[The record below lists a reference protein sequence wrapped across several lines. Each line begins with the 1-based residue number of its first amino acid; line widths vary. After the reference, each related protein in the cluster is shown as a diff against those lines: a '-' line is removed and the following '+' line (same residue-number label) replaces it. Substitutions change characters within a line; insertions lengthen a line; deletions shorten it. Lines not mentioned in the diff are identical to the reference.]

1 MCVVQSQL
9 TNGFL
14 PFSDD
19 AVEQSINQRFEWIVT
34 QYSDRLA
41 VKDLRGDVTY
51 SALNRSANQLAH
63 ALLDQRGGVGEPV
76 GLLLGKDAVA
86 ITAVVGVLKAGK
98 AYVPLDPSY
107 PFDRL
112 RSISDHAQLTS
123 ILTDA
128 NNAQLAHRLS
138 SRLVDVIR
146 VDDLRDTRSTANPGL
161 QLSADTLAAIFYTS
175 GSTAEPKGVMQS
187 HRNILHRAM
196 IDTNRFYIRPTDR
209 LSLLTSPSYSVSLR
223 FLFGALLN
231 GAAACSFDIAKE
243 GLNALANW
251 LSRDKITIYF
261 SVPTVFRQLAG
272 NLTESDDLSRVRL
285 VDLGGE
291 PVRKSDVEL
300 YKQYFP
306 ANCIFVNSLASNEA
320 GLYRNYFVDKEM
332 TISAD
337 LVPAGYEVG
346 DKEVSLLDEY
356 GHNVTS
362 DQVGEITIRSRYL
375 SPGYWRNNELT
386 DKFFQPDD
394 QDPLKRI
401 YYTGDLGLCR
411 PDGCL
416 LYVGRKDFRSKIR
429 GIRVELEEV
438 ESAIMR
444 YPYVQE
450 AVVID
455 RKAEESEDSRLIA
468 YLVAEAKSNLDATMI
483 RAFLKGELPDYMLP
497 SSYVFLEA
505 LPLTLNGKIDRK
517 AILDNYPVVVL
528 KQPYLAPRNTIESQ
542 LVRIWESIFKLQP
555 IGIDDNFLDIGGDS
569 LLAMQVVSQ
578 VTKHFQLELQ
588 LQSLFRAPT
597 VAELAEVI
605 TAHQE
610 KLLRDNALTET
621 LREVEAMTEEDAQR
635 HASKLKSIIPNK

>member
-1 MCVVQSQL
+1 MVVVQSRS

-14 PFSDD
+14 PFSND
-19 AVEQSINQRFEWIVT
+19 AVEQSINQRFEWTVNRHT
-34 QYSDRLA
+34 DRLA
-41 VKDLRGDVTY
+41 VRDLRGDITY

-63 ALLDQRGGVGEPV
+63 VLLDQRDGIGEPV
-76 GLLLGKDAVA
+76 GLLLGKDTGA
-86 ITAVVGVLKAGK
+86 ITAIVGVLKAGK

-112 RSISDHAQLTS
+112 KSISEHAQLTS

-128 NNAQLAHRLS
+128 NNAHLADRLS
-138 SRLVDVIR
+138 SNLVDVIR

-175 GSTAEPKGVMQS
+175 GSTGEPKGVMQS
-187 HRNILHRAM
+187 HRNVLHRAM
-196 IDTNRFYIRPTDR
+196 IDTNRFHICSHDR

-231 GAAACSFDIAKE
+231 GAAVCPFDIEKE
-243 GLNALANW
+243 GLDALANW

-300 YKQYFP
+300 FKQYFP
-306 ANCIFVNSLASNEA
+306 TNCIFVNSLASNEA

-332 TISAD
+332 SFSGD

-356 GHNVTS
+356 GHSVQS
-362 DQVGEITIRSRYL
+362 DQVGEIAIRSRYL
-375 SPGYWRNNELT
+375 SPGYWRNPELT
-386 DKFFQPDD
+386 DTFFQPDD

-416 LYVGRKDFRSKIR
+416 LYVGRKDFRTKIR

-438 ESAIMR
+438 ESAIVR
-444 YPYVQE
+444 HPSVQE

-455 RKAEESEDSRLIA
+455 RKAGESEDSRLIA
-468 YLVAEAKSNLDATMI
+468 YLVAKAESNLDATVL

-505 LPLTLNGKIDRK
+505 LPLTPNGKVDRK
-517 AILDNYPVVVL
+517 AILDDYPVVAL
-528 KQPYLAPRNTIESQ
+528 KQPYLSPRNAVESQ
-542 LVRIWESIFKLQP
+542 LARIWESNFKLQP
-555 IGIDDNFLDIGGDS
+555 IGIDDNFLDLGGDS
-569 LLAMQVVSQ
+569 LLAMQVLSQ

-588 LQSLFRAPT
+588 LQSLFQSPT
-597 VAELAEVI
+597 VAEMAAVI

-610 KLLRDNALTET
+610 KLLRDKALQM
-621 LREVEAMTEEDAQR
+621 LSEVEAMTEEDAQR
-635 HASKLKSIIPNK
+635 HATELKSTLPNK